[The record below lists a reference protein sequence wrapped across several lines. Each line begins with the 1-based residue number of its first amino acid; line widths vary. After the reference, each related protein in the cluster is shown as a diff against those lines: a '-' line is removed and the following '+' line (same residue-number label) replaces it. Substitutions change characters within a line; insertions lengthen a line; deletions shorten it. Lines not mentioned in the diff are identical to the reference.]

1 MMSSSPSPKLPKWI
15 FFLADAILLL
25 TAWFIASRSTGALS
39 ATAITAITACVI
51 VGAIVGTVPLLLHYE
66 REKNETLDDRQRAL
80 EALALTLTTAAE
92 QIGIAAQG
100 LHEIAELTRK
110 NLQQAEALPQ
120 QLGAK
125 VAALQAQLNT
135 ERDEER
141 EELKKDLTTLRAI
154 ESEQL
159 AATATKV
166 QHAAA
171 ELGKLEAAAQ
181 KSLAVS
187 QAALA
192 SIEAKLAAGTSA
204 ALAEVESRLAA
215 RAASTLAAI
224 EATRRAPAPEA
235 DGGESRPK
243 HPLRRATDVGRAITP
258 VVPPTAAPFAG
269 HLTATEST
277 ETPAESPQPE
287 AAAESPSREEPKP
300 EPMPEAKPAETPA
313 AEAPV
318 EPVVAV
324 PAPAAAAPATEADAA
339 PAVVAEPKP
348 KKPRA
353 PRKPKPAE
361 PSAPL
366 DLGIAEAA
374 APVVAAVSA
383 ADDFSQVPP
392 NEPVEKSISADG
404 ATRLLVTAYIGIGNR
419 LFIRGDG
426 PGLTWDKG
434 VPLQF
439 VSIGKWRWETAEA
452 TAPVQ
457 FKLYKNDDLECAA
470 LGAQTLESGSQQEV
484 TATF

>member
-1 MMSSSPSPKLPKWI
+1 VDGLRAVAVLPVLFFHANLGCPGGYVGVDI
-15 FFLADAILLL
+15 FFVISGYLITGLILKDLDAGQFHIVKFWERRVRRILPAVAFVMFATLVAGWLLLLPQGFKELGESTSAQILLVSNIYF
-25 TAWFIASRSTGALS
+25 WVKSWIGAGYF
-39 ATAITAITACVI
+39 A
-51 VGAIVGTVPLLLHYE
+51 P
-66 REKNETLDDRQRAL
+66 
-80 EALALTLTTAAE
+80 AAE
-92 QIGIAAQG
+92 
-100 LHEIAELTRK
+100 
-110 NLQQAEALPQ
+110 
-120 QLGAK
+120 
-125 VAALQAQLNT
+125 V
-135 ERDEER
+135 
-141 EELKKDLTTLRAI
+141 
-154 ESEQL
+154 
-159 AATATKV
+159 
-166 QHAAA
+166 
-171 ELGKLEAAAQ
+171 
-181 KSLAVS
+181 
-187 QAALA
+187 
-192 SIEAKLAAGTSA
+192 
-204 ALAEVESRLAA
+204 
-215 RAASTLAAI
+215 
-224 EATRRAPAPEA
+224 
-235 DGGESRPK
+235 
-243 HPLRRATDVGRAITP
+243 
-258 VVPPTAAPFAG
+258 
-269 HLTATEST
+269 
-277 ETPAESPQPE
+277 
-287 AAAESPSREEPKP
+287 KP
-300 EPMPEAKPAETPA
+300 ETPA

-318 EPVVAV
+318 EPVAVV
-324 PAPAAAAPATEADAA
+324 PAPEAAAPATEAESTPAA
-339 PAVVAEPKP
+339 VAEPKP

-457 FKLYKNDDLECAA
+457 YKLYKNDELECAA

>member
-110 NLQQAEALPQ
+110 NLQQAESLPQ

-181 KSLAVS
+181 KSLAAS

-235 DGGESRPK
+235 EGGESRSK

-269 HLTATEST
+269 HLTAIEST
-277 ETPAESPQPE
+277 ETPAESPKPE
-287 AAAESPSREEPKP
+287 PAAESPSKEEPKP
-300 EPMPEAKPAETPA
+300 EPEAKPAETPA

-318 EPVVAV
+318 EPVAVV
-324 PAPAAAAPATEADAA
+324 PAPEAAAPATEAESTPAA
-339 PAVVAEPKP
+339 VAEPKP

-457 FKLYKNDDLECAA
+457 YKLYKNDELECAA